1 MSEVVK
7 RTANARYTIFVGAV
21 FLFAVLA
28 ARADESI
35 SDGLQRCRL
44 IEGASARLA
53 CYDGLSRGRT
63 PAPIAASASV
73 DPSSVEQSAAEQS
86 ANKSLADPG
95 TETVRGD
102 TGDKYETVT
111 IRATVTNCRQG
122 ENKKYY
128 FYFEN
133 GQVWKQSGTSRKK
146 YEDCEFEA
154 SIMRDAFGYRMLP
167 DGETQRIRITRVK

>member
-1 MSEVVK
+1 MSEVVE

-53 CYDGLSRGRT
+53 CYDGLGRGQT
-63 PAPIAASASV
+63 PAPIAASASA
-73 DPSSVEQSAAEQS
+73 DPSSVEQSAVEQPG
-86 ANKSLADPG
+86 NKSLADPG

-111 IRATVTNCRQG
+111 IRATVTKCRQG

-133 GQVWKQSGTSRKK
+133 GQVWKQSDRKRVK
-146 YEDCEFEA
+146 FKDCNFNVT
-154 SIMRDAFGYRMLP
+154 ITKDFFGSKMQQ
-167 DGETQRIRITRVK
+167 DGEDRRIRITRVK